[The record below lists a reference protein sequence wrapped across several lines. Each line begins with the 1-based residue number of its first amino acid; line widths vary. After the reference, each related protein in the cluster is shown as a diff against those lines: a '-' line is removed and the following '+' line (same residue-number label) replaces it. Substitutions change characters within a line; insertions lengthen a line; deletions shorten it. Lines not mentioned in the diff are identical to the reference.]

1 LPQIRGMYMGDKAR
15 KEVLVEHG
23 FRLPSCLDN
32 RPLKSD
38 EFKKLI
44 NQVVYLSATPGE
56 IEMQESKVIAEQVV
70 RPTGLI
76 DPEIEVKESRGQID
90 DIIYQVRSKAK
101 LKQRVLVTTL
111 TKRMAEDLSAH
122 LKELGLKVDYLH
134 SEVKTIERVRI
145 LKELRLNKFDCLIG
159 VNLLREGIDLPEV
172 SMVCILDADKEGFL
186 RSHTSLIQL
195 AGRCARHIDAKVVM
209 YADKMTKA
217 MKKTIDETQRR
228 REIQLAYNAKHN
240 IKPTSIKKAI
250 VDGLEMHAESIKIA
264 SDVVAD
270 NIDVQLLYEVAATI
284 EQDMYEAA
292 GHLEFEKAAKLRDEL
307 KKIKKDITK
316 KRKS

>member
-1 LPQIRGMYMGDKAR
+1 
-15 KEVLVEHG
+15 
-23 FRLPSCLDN
+23 
-32 RPLKSD
+32 
-38 EFKKLI
+38 
-44 NQVVYLSATPGE
+44 
-56 IEMQESKVIAEQVV
+56 
-70 RPTGLI
+70 
-76 DPEIEVKESRGQID
+76 
-90 DIIYQVRSKAK
+90 
-101 LKQRVLVTTL
+101 
-111 TKRMAEDLSAH
+111 
-122 LKELGLKVDYLH
+122 
-134 SEVKTIERVRI
+134 
-145 LKELRLNKFDCLIG
+145 
-159 VNLLREGIDLPEV
+159 
-172 SMVCILDADKEGFL
+172 
-186 RSHTSLIQL
+186 
-195 AGRCARHIDAKVVM
+195 M